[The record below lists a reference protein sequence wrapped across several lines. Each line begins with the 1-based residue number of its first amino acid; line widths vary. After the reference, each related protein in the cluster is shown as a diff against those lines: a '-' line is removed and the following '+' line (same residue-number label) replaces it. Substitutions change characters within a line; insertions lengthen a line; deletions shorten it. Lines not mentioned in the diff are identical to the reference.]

1 MQGVSPA
8 GIAPGAVLY
17 YKDEEVMCRMSVLE
31 TRWHGR
37 GGMGTVTSTELLAR
51 AAISQGK
58 YSQSFPS
65 FGPERRGAPVQ
76 AFLRISDEPIRI
88 RTNVY
93 EPDIVIIV
101 DPLLMQTQDM
111 TVGLKPGGKILIN
124 TTKSFEEM
132 KSKFGNWEIAVVNAK
147 EIALETIKLPIT
159 NTALMG
165 AFAKFTG
172 AVDISFI
179 EEQIKERFGSRAG
192 ANIEAMK
199 RAIEEVKIG

>member
-1 MQGVSPA
+1 
-8 GIAPGAVLY
+8 
-17 YKDEEVMCRMSVLE
+17 MSVLE

-51 AAISQGK
+51 AAINQGK

-76 AFLRISDEPIRI
+76 AFLRISDQPIRI

-93 EPDIVIIV
+93 EPDVVIIV
-101 DPLLMQTQDM
+101 DPLLMKTQDL
-111 TVGLKPGGKILIN
+111 TVGLKPNGKILIN

-132 KSKFGNWEIAVVNAK
+132 KNKFPNWEIGVVNAK
-147 EIALETIKLPIT
+147 KIALETIKVPIT

-165 AFAKFTG
+165 AFSKLTG
-172 AVDISFI
+172 IVDMTYI
-179 EEQIKERFGSRAG
+179 EEQIKERFGGRAG
-192 ANIEAMK
+192 ANIEAMQ
-199 RAIEEVKIG
+199 RAAEEVQIG

>member
-1 MQGVSPA
+1 
-8 GIAPGAVLY
+8 
-17 YKDEEVMCRMSVLE
+17 MCIMSVLE

-51 AAISQGK
+51 AAISQGI

-93 EPDIVIIV
+93 EPDMVIIV

-132 KSKFGNWEIAVVNAK
+132 KKRFDNWQVAVVNAK
-147 EIALETIKLPIT
+147 KIALETIKLPIT

-165 AFAKFTG
+165 AFVKFTG
-172 AVDISFI
+172 AVELSFV
-179 EEQIKERFGSRAG
+179 EEQIKERFGSKAG
-192 ANIEAMK
+192 GNLEAMY
-199 RAIEEVKIG
+199 RAIEEVQIG